1 MMNRTSLPTLILVGL
16 LVPIALPGCPASA
29 NLCDNGACEAAAR
42 DDGGTPDGDAAVVPV
57 DECLDKPDAP
67 ECLDEAAALFVSA
80 DGDATAAD
88 GTKAKPFKTLGAA
101 LGRITADRK
110 RIYVCDGTYPEA
122 VVLDTKHAGVSLFGG
137 FTCEWL
143 TSTTKPT
150 LGDGPLALKV
160 TGATGVAI
168 AGLAFAAHD
177 ATDPGGSSI
186 AAFVANADVTFKGV
200 SLAAG
205 LGKAG
210 DPGVLV
216 PFTYPAA
223 SELKGKDGADGG
235 AAMPYT
241 CPGDAT
247 TSSVGGAGGPNN
259 GGAGQAG
266 TVGPNNAGTL
276 SQCEASTGGGP
287 GQAGTSPAA
296 ATAAASRGS
305 LGADGWEPATGPDGA
320 KGGAGQGGGGG
331 AGLGGGYGGGGGA
344 GGCGGK
350 GGPGGKGG
358 GASIALAML
367 QATVRLEASSLTAT
381 NAGDGGNG
389 AAGQTGQTPGGAR
402 GLADG
407 AGTGC
412 NGGNGGP
419 GGTGAEGA
427 GGPGGISVGVL
438 HLGSPP
444 DVDDATTAA
453 ITVGNR
459 GAPGTG
465 GKPGAAPAGND
476 GPAGVAEPIK
486 NASQL

>member
-1 MMNRTSLPTLILVGL
+1 MHRRTLRT
-16 LVPIALPGCPASA
+16 ALPLASLVA
-29 NLCDNGACEAAAR
+29 ALASPSCSSSAATCEDDGTCQVAPG
-42 DDGGTPDGDAAVVPV
+42 DDGGAPDGDAAVVPV

-80 DGDATAAD
+80 SGDATAAD

-101 LGRITADRK
+101 LGHITADRK

-210 DPGVLV
+210 DSGVLV

-223 SELKGKDGADGG
+223 SELKGNDGADGG

-247 TSSVGGAGGPNN
+247 TSSVGGAGGAS
-259 GGAGQAG
+259 GFDGQPG
-266 TVGPNNAGTL
+266 TPGPNNAGTVGP
-276 SQCEASTGGGP
+276 CAGIGTGGE
-287 GQAGTSPAA
+287 GQAGPSPAA
-296 ATAAASRGS
+296 AQAAPKHGT
-305 LGADGWEPATGPDGA
+305 LNADGWRSADGPDGA
-320 KGGAGQGGGGG
+320 KGGAGQGGGE
-331 AGLGGGYGGGGGA
+331 
-344 GGCGGK
+344 
-350 GGPGGKGG
+350 
-358 GASIALAML
+358 AL
-367 QATVRLEASSLTAT
+367 V
-381 NAGDGGNG
+381 
-389 AAGQTGQTPGGAR
+389 
-402 GLADG
+402 LA
-407 AGTGC
+407 
-412 NGGNGGP
+412 
-419 GGTGAEGA
+419 
-427 GGPGGISVGVL
+427 
-438 HLGSPP
+438 
-444 DVDDATTAA
+444 
-453 ITVGNR
+453 
-459 GAPGTG
+459 
-465 GKPGAAPAGND
+465 AAPAAAAARAD
-476 GPAGVAEPIK
+476 AAVRAAPAARAEVP
-486 NASQL
+486 ASRSPSSRRPYASKAPR